1 MLRWT
6 AKLLRLVLSRLNGT
20 YRAKSGRG
28 SDFEVYFEGFDQWNE
43 PGEKLEMDRVRCVG
57 IQRIMVCKLHDA
69 AELITLG
76 SRREVGS
83 DVGFEDAGNLGVEFV
98 DFVVGSLFL
107 SFGGSGFPAKT
118 KSVDDH
124 EGIVIWPRGS

>member
-1 MLRWT
+1 MDW
-6 AKLLRLVLSRLNGT
+6 
-20 YRAKSGRG
+20 G

-118 KSVDDH
+118 TIAF
-124 EGIVIWPRGS
+124 EPRSKTTTSSACSSIALTK